1 MPRPHPPRHLQ
12 DQALGASPPPFGAGG
27 LGEARLRAA
36 APRRA
41 VEVARLGAERGFGAG
56 LALVL
61 VVVAGAAAAAVVTFD
76 LGPGFARGLTAGLA
90 ADLAVV
96 ARFAVAAF
104 LAGAFLV
111 AVAMVILS

>member
-41 VEVARLGAERGFGAG
+41 VEVARLGAERGLGPG

-61 VVVAGAAAAAVVTFD
+61 AVVVAAPAVATLG
-76 LGPGFARGLTAGLA
+76 LGPGFARGFAAGVA
-90 ADLAVV
+90 APLAVV
-96 ARFAVAAF
+96 WKWRWGATTGLQRLARSWVYRK
-104 LAGAFLV
+104 
-111 AVAMVILS
+111 